1 MDDIVGRLMREL
13 PDTDRNRYDIAYARG
28 RAQARTSLMAGGL
41 AVGAAAGSLAM
52 FLLDPNRGRRRR
64 IELRQRLGAFATEL
78 RRTIESRGEERPQA
92 PIPVRSRPDLRTPP
106 RSSMAEGATW
116 TRTDGRKPVGA
127 GVDR

>member
-41 AVGAAAGSLAM
+41 AVGVAAGSLAM
-52 FLLDPNRGRRRR
+52 FLLDPHLGRSRR
-64 IELRQRLGAFATEL
+64 IELRQRLGAFVTEL
-78 RRTIESRGEERPQA
+78 RRTIETRGEERSQA
-92 PIPVRSRPDLRTPP
+92 TIPVRSRPDLRTPP
-106 RSSMAEGATW
+106 RSSIAQGATW
-116 TRTDGRKPVGA
+116 TRNDGREPVGA